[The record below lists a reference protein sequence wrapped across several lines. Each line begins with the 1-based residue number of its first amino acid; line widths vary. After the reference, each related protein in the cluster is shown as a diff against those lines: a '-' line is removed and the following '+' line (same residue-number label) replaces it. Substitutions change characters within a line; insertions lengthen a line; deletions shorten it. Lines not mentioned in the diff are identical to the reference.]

1 LPYYV
6 YCTVLQ
12 PAYESSAPFS
22 PVVFTQG
29 EFESRSQAGA
39 MIQRTQQL
47 LTSFGPSPEVV
58 EPTWEIVEAESLE
71 AAKALVAILGRP
83 LSPN

>member
-1 LPYYV
+1 VPFYV

-12 PAYESSAPFS
+12 PASTRGAPFS
-22 PVVFTQG
+22 PVVFTEG
-29 EFESRSQAGA
+29 EFESRSEASA

-47 LTSFGPSPEVV
+47 LTAFGPSPEVE

-71 AAKALVAILGRP
+71 AAKAQVALLGRP
-83 LSPN
+83 PSPN